1 MFGKMRRIRLK
12 TVLISSFLLILAFSL
27 LYIFQVNNLTLKT
40 KKLSLI
46 QDQLERYSQG
56 NENLEIKLTESDSF
70 SDLEILAADLDFEK
84 IQEIRYISSIEG
96 TVAVK

>member
-1 MFGKMRRIRLK
+1 MRRIRLK